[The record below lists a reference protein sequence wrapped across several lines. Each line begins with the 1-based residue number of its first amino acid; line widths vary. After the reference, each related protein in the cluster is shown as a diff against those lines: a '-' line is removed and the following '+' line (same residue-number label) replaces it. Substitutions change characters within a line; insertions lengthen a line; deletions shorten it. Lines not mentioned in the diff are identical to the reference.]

1 MTLLSCKILPDPILE
16 RGMSNILEQHFITFP
31 IEDWKYLGPDFNRA
45 KFNARLKKLADEHK
59 NFDFANIQEVYSP
72 LAEFFYVCFRDAMIV
87 KQSRSHFLSMA
98 EPLTPFMIGVA
109 GSVASGKSSLSL
121 LLKSM
126 FESFNE
132 ELKVDVVSSDSFL
145 MTKEELKTQEIS
157 GRKGFPESYNRVE
170 LLKFVQDVSAGFP
183 NVSCPIYSHRL
194 GDIVKGEVQIVDRPD
209 VFILEG
215 LNILQTYHTSP
226 SQEAEFVSD
235 YFDVSVFLDA
245 DLEALEDWY
254 VERFLA
260 FVNEARGDK
269 TAAHFKYLE
278 LSHDER
284 VQTAKRIWNHVNA
297 KNLKENILPSR
308 QRADVIIHKTPD
320 HMTDKV
326 MISKHWL

>member
-1 MTLLSCKILPDPILE
+1 MSHSLE
-16 RGMSNILEQHFITFP
+16 HFITFP
-31 IEDWKYLGPDFNRA
+31 IEDWKDLGPAFNRA
-45 KFNARLKKLADEHK
+45 KFNTRLERLAKAHK
-59 NFDFANIQEVYSP
+59 NFHVSNIQEVYSP

-87 KQSRSHFLSMA
+87 KQSRSHFLNMA
-98 EPLTPFMIGVA
+98 EPVTPFVIGVA

-126 FESFNE
+126 FESFNDAI
-132 ELKVDVVSSDSFL
+132 KVDVVSTDSFL
-145 MTKEELKTQEIS
+145 MAKESLLFREMS
-157 GRKGFPESYNRVE
+157 GRKGFPESYHRAD

-194 GDIVKGEVQIVDRPD
+194 GDIVKGETQIVDRPD

-235 YFDVSVFLDA
+235 YFDISVFLDA
-245 DLEALEDWY
+245 DVSALEEWY

-260 FVNEARGDK
+260 SVNEVRGDK
-269 TAAHFKYLE
+269 SAAHFKYVDRSLNE
-278 LSHDER
+278 Q

-308 QRADVIIHKTPD
+308 QRADIIIHKTAN

>member
-1 MTLLSCKILPDPILE
+1 
-16 RGMSNILEQHFITFP
+16 MSNMLDQHFITFP
-31 IEDWKYLGPDFNRA
+31 IDDWKFLGPDFNRA
-45 KFNARLKKLADEHK
+45 KFNSRLEKLAGEHK

-87 KQSRSHFLSMA
+87 KQSRSHFLKMA

-121 LLKSM
+121 LLQSM

-132 ELKVDVVSSDSFL
+132 DLKVEVVSTDSFL
-145 MTKEELKTQEIS
+145 LSKEALKARGMS
-157 GRKGFPESYNRVE
+157 GRKGFPESFHRVD

-183 NVSCPIYSHRL
+183 NVSCPLYSHRL
-194 GDIVKGEVQIVDRPD
+194 GDIVKGELQVIDRPD

-215 LNILQTYHTSP
+215 LNILQTYHTS
-226 SQEAEFVSD
+226 SAQEAEFVSD

-245 DLEALEDWY
+245 DINALEQWY

-260 FVNEARGDK
+260 FVNEAHGDK
-269 TAAHFKYLE
+269 TAAHFKYIE

-297 KNLKENILPSR
+297 QNLKENILPSR
-308 QRADVIIHKTPD
+308 QRADIIIHKTAD
-320 HMTDKV
+320 HMADQI